1 MEHPPRCNVRECR
14 REVGQQALVTTCS
27 HIFCVECAAR
37 HGLSGPVSD
46 RQRKCPACRTGLQ
59 GPDDAVLANLNLNE
73 DYKSSVLSGLSPTVI
88 MECTGRALSFWAYQT
103 SQEECRQTVK
113 KMTAQLKT
121 MERRHQSAISEV
133 IEEKETLQE
142 RFQAQILD
150 YSDLRRKYEELG
162 KLYKDKCRRLNQVQD
177 LYDKVKQRV
186 EMGQVEAAASDAVDF
201 QLLGPGPNTTQ
212 GLCEHQQEPTYLDP
226 QRHAGPI
233 RVYGQYGSVAS
244 REEEPWSRPGPT
256 PG

>member
-1 MEHPPRCNVRECR
+1 MEHPLRCNVRECR

-73 DYKSSVLSGLSPTVI
+73 DYKTSVLSGLSPTVI

-103 SQEECRQTVK
+103 SQEDVFQRQTVK

-121 MERRHQSAISEV
+121 MERKHQSAISEV

-233 RVYGQYGSVAS
+233 RVYG
-244 REEEPWSRPGPT
+244 
-256 PG
+256 

>member
-1 MEHPPRCNVRECR
+1 
-14 REVGQQALVTTCS
+14 
-27 HIFCVECAAR
+27 
-37 HGLSGPVSD
+37 
-46 RQRKCPACRTGLQ
+46 
-59 GPDDAVLANLNLNE
+59 
-73 DYKSSVLSGLSPTVI
+73 

-103 SQEECRQTVK
+103 SQEDVFQRQTVK

-121 MERRHQSAISEV
+121 MERRHQSTISEV

-201 QLLGPGPNTTQ
+201 QPLGPGPNTTQ

-233 RVYGQYGSVAS
+233 RVYGQCGSVAS